1 LARLII
7 NPNAP
12 ARFEATLSRGVLSI
26 GRDPGN
32 DLVLP
37 DAMVSRRHAVVE
49 YRAGHYSLRDCN
61 SSNGS
66 MVNGDRVF
74 EHTLRD
80 GDVVAIGSTRLLFRD
95 DPVRA
100 DAAGKVLQHPA
111 ARRLLCP
118 ECETA
123 FRPGDSFCR
132 QCGRQ
137 LEATPALPGEV
148 CPRCASPLRDASRF
162 CSGCGLE
169 LEPGASVP
177 SAVGALLPGSVSG
190 ASEAGSLG
198 SGRGAS
204 AAAAPAISALRAS
217 PEPRQ
222 EHTEPPLLEPR
233 RIRAQPGLAE
243 RGLAGLIDLAVTGTG
258 QALLLAPLVW
268 AWAERDLTGDV
279 GFLPVLLSVL
289 AVLATAAAGASY
301 FIYFWGVRG
310 ATPGKRAL
318 GLVVHG
324 RDGRFPIG
332 VGRAALRFVASVVSG
347 VFLGVGF
354 LMIALDGDALHDRL
368 AGTRVVR
375 GRRG

>member
-12 ARFEATLSRGVLSI
+12 ARFEASLSRGALSI

-37 DAMVSRRHAVVE
+37 DAMVSRRHAVIE
-49 YRAGHYSLRDCN
+49 YRAGRYALRDCN

-66 MVNGDRVF
+66 LVNGDRIF
-74 EHTLRD
+74 EHLLRD
-80 GDVVAIGSTRLLFRD
+80 GDVVAIGSARLLFRD

-111 ARRLLCP
+111 ARWLLCP
-118 ECETA
+118 GCETA

-132 QCGRQ
+132 QCGQQ
-137 LEATPALPGEV
+137 LEASPSLPGEA
-148 CPRCASPLRDASRF
+148 CPRCAAPLREASRF
-162 CSGCGLE
+162 CSTCGLP
-169 LEPGASVP
+169 LEA
-177 SAVGALLPGSVSG
+177 PGSVGPLLAGGSG
-190 ASEAGSLG
+190 AAAEAGPLG
-198 SGRGAS
+198 TGRGAS
-204 AAAAPAISALRAS
+204 SAAAPAISALRVA

-222 EHTEPPLLEPR
+222 AHTSPPLVEPQR
-233 RIRAQPGLAE
+233 LRPRPGLAE
-243 RGLAGLIDLAVTGTG
+243 RGLAGIIDLAVTGSG

-268 AWAERDLTGDV
+268 AWAERDLTAEV

-301 FIYFWGVRG
+301 YIYFWGVRG

-318 GLVVHG
+318 GLVVQG
-324 RDGRFPIG
+324 RDGRYPIG
-332 VGRAALRFVASVVSG
+332 VARAALRLVASLVSG

-375 GRRG
+375 GRRD